1 MEANERSQK
10 EFANFGDLVRY
21 LRTSYGDRTGQNL
34 PGRPRVTLTALSLIK
49 CLAGHNYPITSGA
62 YSEIESG
69 NTLPR
74 DPVRFW
80 NAICQCLAI
89 DENSAYWWLLRQ
101 HYGHDLLE
109 RLMGQEE
116 ADRLVPRGPNGL
128 DHLRSRRA

>member
-1 MEANERSQK
+1 MVANEEDAK
-10 EFANFGDLVRY
+10 EFACFGDLVRY
-21 LRTSYGDRTGQNL
+21 LRTSYGDRIGQNL

-49 CLAGHNYPITSGA
+49 CLAEHGYPITSGA

-80 NAICQCLAI
+80 DAICQCLAI
-89 DENSAYWWLLRQ
+89 DENSTYWWLLRQ

-109 RLMGQEE
+109 RLMGLEE
-116 ADRLVPRGPNGL
+116 ANRLVPLGQHRRHEP
-128 DHLRSRRA
+128 RSRQH